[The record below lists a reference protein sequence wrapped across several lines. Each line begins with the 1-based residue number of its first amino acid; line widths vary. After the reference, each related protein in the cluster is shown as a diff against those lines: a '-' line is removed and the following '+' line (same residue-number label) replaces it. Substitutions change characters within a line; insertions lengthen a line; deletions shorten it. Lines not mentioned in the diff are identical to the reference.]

1 MLTDPD
7 RENPYVVFLVYVGGR
22 WVIKKVAKAAVKKVA
37 KESAKKASKG
47 IGNAIP
53 NFSKATIDPRKL
65 TDYALNPNHPVG
77 GNKAKV
83 FESALGYNQSN
94 ASQLMKQ
101 IQKNLANTL
110 ATLGKADQYGQRYTV
125 DILIKGANGKT
136 ATVRTEWIIKSG
148 SNTPEMT
155 TLFVK

>member
-1 MLTDPD
+1 G
-7 RENPYVVFLVYVGGR
+7 EVVYDLSKARKVKTGG
-22 WVIKKVAKAAVKKVA
+22 
-37 KESAKKASKG
+37 KG
-47 IGNAIP
+47 IDNPIP
-53 NFSKATIDPRKL
+53 NFKEATIDPRKL

-83 FESALGYNQSN
+83 FESALGYNQAN
-94 ASQLMKQ
+94 ASQLMEQ
-101 IQKNLANTL
+101 IQKNLANTS

-125 DILIKGANGKT
+125 DMLIKGPNGKT
-136 ATVRTEWIIKSG
+136 ATVRTGWIIKSG